1 MALTKEQWFK
11 KLSSL
16 VQPWVTRES
25 NSIAVFKGMAAILE
39 QAQIDYEQHISETF
53 IDTATDDYVALQ
65 GDERS
70 VFRLSGESL
79 SSYRSRVKRI
89 INQSNLPAIKA
100 LVDSLLIRGEST
112 IIEHSQFSGSFL
124 DRQFFLNRNIIDYQ
138 VLYNAFTILID
149 FQIPEATSFYNR
161 ESFLNREF
169 LNGSSL
175 SSDTVFNNIIQAVN
189 ANKAYGTVY
198 RLIERAN
205 P

>member
-1 MALTKEQWFK
+1 MALTKDQWFK

-16 VQPWVTRES
+16 VQPWVTQETNARS
-25 NSIAVFKGMAAILE
+25 VFKGMAAILE
-39 QAQIDYEQHISETF
+39 QAQLDYEKHISETF
-53 IDTATDDYVALQ
+53 IDTATDEYVALQ
-65 GDERS
+65 GNERS
-70 VFRLSGESL
+70 VFRLNGESL

-89 INQSNLPAIKA
+89 VNQSNLPAIKA

-124 DRQFFLNRNIIDYQ
+124 NREFFLNRNIIDYQ

-161 ESFLNREF
+161 GSFLNREF
-169 LNGSSL
+169 LTGSSL
-175 SSDTVFNNIIQAVN
+175 SSDEVFNNIIQAVN